1 MRGQVSSSVALP
13 LRTLVL
19 LLLLVLMCL
28 ANGPRIMFL
37 YFLLSISKFLIPIT
51 RVVMLMEMHPAGW
64 WLRSWLVTTVRGFGG
79 TKDNCL
85 VLLRKPVPDLLRF
98 R

>member
-19 LLLLVLMCL
+19 LLLLMLMCL
-28 ANGPRIMFL
+28 MNGPRIMFL
-37 YFLLSISKFLIPIT
+37 YFLLSISRFLISIT

-64 WLRSWLVTTVRGFGG
+64 WLWSWPVTTVRGLGR
-79 TKDNCL
+79 TKNNDL
-85 VLLRKPVPDLLRF
+85 VFLRKLIPDLLRF